1 MMERENMIVKKNFS
15 IMDYKEEASFLNEMA
30 LKGFKLKKFMG
41 DSYEFTESASFV
53 SDYRIE
59 YTVEPLELDAYT
71 MYDLVDT
78 YHSSKGGYYSYLLRI
93 SSGDVLSNDDRLSV
107 IELQKSRTDRF
118 ASFVLLGLLFLFTY
132 LFMQNKD
139 MIYLVII
146 FAAVVLGI
154 YVWQVSRRMKQII
167 HELNNKNTKL

>member
-1 MMERENMIVKKNFS
+1 MQK
-15 IMDYKEEASFLNEMA
+15 FL
-30 LKGFKLKKFMG
+30 
-41 DSYEFTESASFV
+41 
-53 SDYRIE
+53 
-59 YTVEPLELDAYT
+59 
-71 MYDLVDT
+71 LV
-78 YHSSKGGYYSYLLRI
+78 GYYSYLLRI